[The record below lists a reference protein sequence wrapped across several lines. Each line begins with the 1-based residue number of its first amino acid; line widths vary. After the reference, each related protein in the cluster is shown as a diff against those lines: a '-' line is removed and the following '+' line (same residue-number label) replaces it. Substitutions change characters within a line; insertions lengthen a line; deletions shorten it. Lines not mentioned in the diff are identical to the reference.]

1 MVEALGPDT
10 LSYPEATQN
19 MKEMIHGIHAAS
31 VRTTDYEHV
40 RDRNNGLYYNWS
52 EVTFPNDVGNC
63 LACHNESTFELPLA
77 ENVLLTT
84 NRTTGVADG
93 QDATPDDV
101 ATARK
106 TVPNDTDWVF
116 TPGTGA
122 CYSCHD
128 SAESVAHMEDNGG
141 AINKN
146 RIDVLNFVE
155 TCSVCHGAGSSHAVE
170 VVHTALNN

>member
-1 MVEALGPDT
+1 
-10 LSYPEATQN
+10 
-19 MKEMIHGIHAAS
+19 
-31 VRTTDYEHV
+31 
-40 RDRNNGLYYNWS
+40 
-52 EVTFPNDVGNC
+52 VTVPNDAGNC
-63 LACHNESTFELPLA
+63 LACHNENTFELPLA
-77 ENVLLTT
+77 ENVLLTI
-84 NRTTGVADG
+84 NRTTGVANG
-93 QDATPDDV
+93 QDATPGDV
-101 ATARK
+101 TNARK
-106 TVPNDTDWVF
+106 AVPNDTDWVF
-116 TPGTGA
+116 TPATGA